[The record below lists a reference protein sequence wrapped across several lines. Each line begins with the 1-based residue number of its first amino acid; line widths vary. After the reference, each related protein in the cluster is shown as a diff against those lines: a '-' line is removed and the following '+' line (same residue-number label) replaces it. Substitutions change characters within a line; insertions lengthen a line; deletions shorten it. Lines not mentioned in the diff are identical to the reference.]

1 MTALSATLVSH
12 CGTTKVSREELR
24 TIPVPE
30 STSTFK
36 PIPHCEVVN
45 ALVEALSFR
54 YISVVRDE
62 YAVSPDGM
70 KMFGVLDLE
79 TAFDGCRFAIGIRN
93 ANDKS
98 MRLGLT
104 SGLRV
109 FVCDNLS
116 FQGEFTPV
124 LAKHSKNFSIVDSL
138 AIGVDRIQRNF
149 DPLRQQVERWRSSQI
164 TDEQA
169 KLVIYRAFVENEL
182 DVPRHLARDVHTNY
196 FEPTHPEFAPR
207 TMWSLS
213 NAFTSALKSLDPIPF
228 FRATAKLGAF
238 LQSDN

>member
-1 MTALSATLVSH
+1 MSQATLIADH
-12 CGTTKVSREELR
+12 GTTKVSRDELR

-30 STSTFK
+30 STRTFK
-36 PIPHCEVVN
+36 PIPHYEIVE

-54 YISVVRDE
+54 HIGVIGDE
-62 YAVSPDGM
+62 YAVSADGM
-70 KMFGVLDLE
+70 RMFGALDLE

-104 SGLRV
+104 AGLRV
-109 FVCDNLS
+109 LVCSNLA
-116 FQGEFTPV
+116 FQGDFTPV
-124 LAKHSKNFSIVDSL
+124 LAKHSKNFSVIDAL

-149 DPLRQQVERWRSSQI
+149 EPLRQQVETWRSRQI
-164 TDEQA
+164 TDAQA
-169 KLVIYRAFVENEL
+169 KLVIYRAFVEGDL
-182 DVPRHLARDVHTNY
+182 SAPRMLARDVHRYY
-196 FEPTHPEFAPR
+196 FEPTHSEFAPR

-228 FRATAKLGAF
+228 FQATAKLGTF
-238 LQSDN
+238 LNSKN

>member
-1 MTALSATLVSH
+1 MQGTLVAH
-12 CGTTKVSREELR
+12 CGTSKVSRDELKL
-24 TIPVPE
+24 IPAPE
-30 STSTFK
+30 GTRTFK
-36 PIPHCEVVN
+36 PIPHYEIVE
-45 ALVEALSFR
+45 ALVEALGFR
-54 YISVVRDE
+54 YIGVVRDE

-93 ANDKS
+93 ANDRS

-104 SGLRV
+104 VGIRV

-149 DPLRQQVERWRSSQI
+149 DPLRQQVETWRSHQI

-169 KLVIYRAFVENEL
+169 KLVIYRAFIESEL
-182 DVPRHLARDVHTNY
+182 SDHRTLARDVRRNY
-196 FEPTHPEFAPR
+196 FEPAHAAIATRQLASPAH
-207 TMWSLS
+207 
-213 NAFTSALKSLDPIPF
+213 AFTS
-228 FRATAKLGAF
+228 
-238 LQSDN
+238 